1 MISAAVLNDR
11 ARQCRV
17 REDVVEKDYVIGW
30 ALCAIGSEP
39 RLADSWAFK
48 GGTCLKK
55 CYLDTPRFSED
66 LDFTVLPT
74 GPSRPDEIL
83 AILEDMMARLQD
95 ESGIDFTGR
104 RPRVRMRPNGQSLE
118 AGIYYRGP
126 RNSPSYARI
135 RLDLTIAEDVVCPTA
150 PRRIVH
156 EYPDALPAPAEVRC
170 YAIEE
175 LFAEKLRAMGERTRP
190 RDLYDIVTL
199 FRQRSLLPSPESVR
213 SIFRK
218 KCESKGLPEITL
230 EAIHASPFRAE
241 LESEWSNMLAHQLP
255 ELPSITEYWD
265 ELPALFD
272 WLHS

>member
-1 MISAAVLNDR
+1 MISAAVLNDK
-11 ARQCRV
+11 ARQWRV
-17 REDVVEKDYVIGW
+17 PEDVVEKDYVIGW
-30 ALCAIGSEP
+30 ALWAIGSEP

-55 CYLDTPRFSED
+55 CYIDTPRFSED
-66 LDFTVLPT
+66 LNFTVLPDS
-74 GPSRPDEIL
+74 PSEQGEVL
-83 AILEDMMARLQD
+83 EILEDLAERLQN

-104 RPRVRMRPNGQSLE
+104 SPRVRMRPNGQSLE

-126 RNSPSYARI
+126 RNSPGYARI

-156 EYPDALPAPAEVRC
+156 EYPDDLPAPAEVRC

-199 FRQRSLLPSPESVR
+199 FRQRSLLTSPESVR

-218 KCESKGLPEITL
+218 KCEAKGLPEFTL
-230 EAIHASPFRAE
+230 VAIHGSPFLAE
-241 LESEWSNMLAHQLP
+241 LKAEWYNMLAHQLP
-255 ELPSITEYWD
+255 DLPPLTEYWEELPS
-265 ELPALFD
+265 LLD
-272 WLHS
+272 WLHN

>member
-1 MISAAVLNDR
+1 MISAAVLNNK
-11 ARQCRV
+11 AHQWRV

-30 ALCAIGSEP
+30 ALWAIGFEP

-66 LDFTVLPT
+66 LDFTVLPN
-74 GPSRPDEIL
+74 GPSKPDEVL
-83 AILEDMMARLQD
+83 AILQDLAGRLQD
-95 ESGIDFTGR
+95 ASGIDFTGR
-104 RPRVRMRPNGQSLE
+104 SPRVRMRPNGQSLE

-156 EYPDALPAPAEVRC
+156 EYPDALPTPAEVRC
-170 YAIEE
+170 YGIEE

-199 FRQRSLLPSPESVR
+199 FRQRNLLPSPESVR
-213 SIFRK
+213 SIFRE
-218 KCESKGLPEITL
+218 KCEAKGLPEFTL
-230 EAIHASPFRAE
+230 DAIQASPLLAE
-241 LESEWSNMLAHQLP
+241 LEAEWSNMLAHQLP
-255 ELPSITEYWD
+255 DLPSLADFWD
-265 ELPALFD
+265 ELPSLFE
-272 WLHS
+272 WLHC

>member
-1 MISAAVLNDR
+1 MISAAVLNDK
-11 ARQCRV
+11 ARQWRV

-30 ALCAIGSEP
+30 ALWAIGSEP
-39 RLADSWAFK
+39 RLADSWSFK

-66 LDFTVLPT
+66 LDFTVLPG
-74 GPSRPDEIL
+74 GPSEQDEVQE
-83 AILEDMMARLQD
+83 ILEDLAGRLQD
-95 ESGIDFTGR
+95 ESGIGFTGR
-104 RPRVRMRPNGQSLE
+104 SPRVRTRPNGQSLE

-126 RNSPSYARI
+126 RNSPGYARI
-135 RLDLTIAEDVVCPTA
+135 RLDLTVAETVICSTV

-156 EYPDALPAPAEVRC
+156 EYPDNLPALAEVRC
-170 YAIEE
+170 YSIEE

-199 FRQRSLLPSPESVR
+199 FGQRSLLPSPGLVR

-218 KCESKGLPEITL
+218 KCETRGLSEFTI
-230 EAIHASPFRAE
+230 EEIHASPFRAE

-255 ELPSITEYWD
+255 DLLSAAFRY
-265 ELPALFD
+265 
-272 WLHS
+272 SMMGSS

>member
-1 MISAAVLNDR
+1 MISAAVLNDK
-11 ARQCRV
+11 ARQWRV

-30 ALCAIGSEP
+30 ALWAIGSEP
-39 RLADSWAFK
+39 RLAASWAFK

-55 CYLDTPRFSED
+55 CYLETPRFSED
-66 LDFTVLPT
+66 LDFTVLPN
-74 GPSRPDEIL
+74 GPSKPDEVL
-83 AILEDMMARLQD
+83 AMLEDMVGRLQD

-104 RPRVRMRPNGQSLE
+104 SPRVRIRPNGQSLE

-135 RLDLTIAEDVVCPTA
+135 RLDLTIAEDMVCPTA

-156 EYPDALPAPAEVRC
+156 EYPEDFPAPAEVRC
-170 YAIEE
+170 YGIEE

-199 FRQRSLLPSPESVR
+199 FRQRSLLHSPELVR

-218 KCESKGLPEITL
+218 KCAAKGLPEFTL
-230 EAIHASPFRAE
+230 DAIQASPFLFE
-241 LESEWSNMLAHQLP
+241 LEAEWANMLAHQLP
-255 ELPSITEYWD
+255 DLPSLADFWD
-265 ELPALFD
+265 ELPSLFE
-272 WLHS
+272 WLQN

>member
-1 MISAAVLNDR
+1 MHSDLCSEVPRCSTFIKEFLS
-11 ARQCRV
+11 
-17 REDVVEKDYVIGW
+17 DYVIGW
-30 ALCAIGSEP
+30 ALWAIGSEP
-39 RLADSWAFK
+39 RLADSWSFK

-55 CYLDTPRFSED
+55 CYLDTSRFSED
-66 LDFTVLPT
+66 LDFTVLPN
-74 GPSRPDEIL
+74 GPSKPDEVL
-83 AILEDMMARLQD
+83 AMLEDLVGRIQN

-104 RPRVRMRPNGQSLE
+104 PPRVRMRPNGQSLE

-135 RLDLTIAEDVVCPTA
+135 RLDLTIAEDVVCPTV

-156 EYPDALPAPAEVRC
+156 EYPDTLPAPAEVRC

-199 FRQRSLLPSPESVR
+199 FRQRNLLPSPESVR

-218 KCESKGLPEITL
+218 KCEAKGLPEFTL
-230 EAIHASPFRAE
+230 EAIQSSPFRAE
-241 LESEWSNMLAHQLP
+241 LESEWFNMLAHQLP
-255 ELPSITEYWD
+255 DLPSLEDYW
-265 ELPALFD
+265 EGLPALFD